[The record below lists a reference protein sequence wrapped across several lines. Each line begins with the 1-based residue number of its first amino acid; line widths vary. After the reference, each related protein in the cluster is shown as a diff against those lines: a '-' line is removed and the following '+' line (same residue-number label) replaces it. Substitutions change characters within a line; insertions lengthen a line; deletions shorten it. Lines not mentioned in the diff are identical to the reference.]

1 MGRNGNLG
9 VIVTA
14 SLAGLLF
21 GFDTVVIS
29 GVTES
34 IRNTFHLAPGSF
46 WAGFAVASGLVGT
59 FLGALLAGPPGDR
72 FGSRDALKAVG
83 AMYVVSAIGCAFCW
97 SLESFYVFRFIGGLA
112 IGASSV
118 LAPVYIAEIAPAD
131 RRGKLT
137 GLFQF
142 SANDMEYPRS
152 AHNGESMIS
161 LTQALR

>member
-1 MGRNGNLG
+1 MGKNGNLG

-34 IRNTFHLAPGSF
+34 IRNVFHLAPGSF

-72 FGSRDALKAVG
+72 FGSRDALKVVG
-83 AMYVVSAIGCAFCW
+83 AMYVVSAAGSAFCW

-112 IGASSV
+112 IGAASG
-118 LAPVYIAEIAPAD
+118 LAAGYLLGMPPAG
-131 RRGKLT
+131 RT
-137 GLFQF
+137 
-142 SANDMEYPRS
+142 
-152 AHNGESMIS
+152 
-161 LTQALR
+161 

>member
-1 MGRNGNLG
+1 MIMSRSGNLG

-29 GVTES
+29 GVTAS
-34 IRNTFHLAPGSF
+34 IRDTFHLAPGSF

-59 FLGALLAGPPGDR
+59 FLGALFAGPPGDR
-72 FGSRDALKAVG
+72 FGSRDALKVVG
-83 AMYVVSAIGCAFCW
+83 AMYVVSAAGSAFCW

-118 LAPVYIAEIAPAD
+118 LAPVYISEIAPAD

-142 SANDMEYPRS
+142 NIVFGILIAYV
-152 AHNGESMIS
+152 
-161 LTQALR
+161 